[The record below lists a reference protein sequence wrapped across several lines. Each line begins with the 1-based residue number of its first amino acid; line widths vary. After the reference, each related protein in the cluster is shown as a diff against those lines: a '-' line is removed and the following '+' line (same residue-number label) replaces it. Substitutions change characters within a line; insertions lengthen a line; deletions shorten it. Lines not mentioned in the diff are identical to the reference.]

1 MWQKLTEHHHSLW
14 LMNFKVISGRK
25 YPAKRAFQWFGYL
38 RFEEEFGFDRLQN
51 GDELVLS

>member
-1 MWQKLTEHHHSLW
+1 
-14 LMNFKVISGRK
+14 MNFKVISGRK

-51 GDELVLS
+51 GDELVLSESGFSNVR